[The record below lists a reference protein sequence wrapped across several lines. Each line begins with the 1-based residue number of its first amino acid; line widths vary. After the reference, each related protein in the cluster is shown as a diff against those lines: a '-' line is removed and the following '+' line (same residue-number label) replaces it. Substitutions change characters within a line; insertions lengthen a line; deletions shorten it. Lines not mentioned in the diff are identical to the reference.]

1 MTKEIPSQNE
11 APKACNS
18 NRAIPRPTRAE
29 AEKAV
34 ETLLRWAGE
43 DPSRHG
49 LLETPA
55 RVVRAYE
62 EWFEGYRLNAAEE
75 LSKTFEDITGFDDIV
90 LVKDIEFVSHCEH
103 HLAPIIGKAHV
114 AYWPGEKVVGIS
126 KLARVV
132 DVFGRRMVSQEN
144 MSRQIMESID
154 KNLQPKGVAVFIEA
168 DHQCMSTRGV
178 HKPGS
183 ATVTTTFSGVFKN
196 DAEVRERF
204 LAMIGKK

>member
-1 MTKEIPSQNE
+1 MTREVPKQAET
-11 APKACNS
+11 PKACNS
-18 NRAIPRPTRAE
+18 NRTIPRPTRAE

-34 ETLLRWAGE
+34 EVLLRWAGE
-43 DPSRHG
+43 DPAREG

-62 EWFEGYRLNAAEE
+62 EWFEGYQLNATEE

-90 LVKDIEFVSHCEH
+90 LVKDIEFISHCEH

-132 DVFGRRMVSQEN
+132 DIFSKRMVSQEN
-144 MSRQIMESID
+144 LNRQIMEAID
-154 KNLQPKGVAVFIEA
+154 KNLQPKGAAVFIEA

-178 HKPGS
+178 NKLGS
-183 ATVTTTFSGVFKN
+183 STVTSTFSGIFKN
-196 DAEVRERF
+196 DADVRERF